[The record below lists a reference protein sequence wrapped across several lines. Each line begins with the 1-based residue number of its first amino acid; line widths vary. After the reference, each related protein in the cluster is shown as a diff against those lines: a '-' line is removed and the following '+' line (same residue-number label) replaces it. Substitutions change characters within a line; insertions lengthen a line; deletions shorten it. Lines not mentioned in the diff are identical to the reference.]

1 MTEEKRNSEQNR
13 AQWVYLNEWAK
24 TKTWQVNGAAT
35 KLSAEDWKS
44 VLTVAFSGETKPRIA
59 PTLDGKG
66 MVFLGH
72 KTSSYG
78 KKQFSEWLDF
88 LAAISAEHDIKIPAQ
103 FPS

>member
-1 MTEEKRNSEQNR
+1 MDEKRNSEQNR

-44 VLTVAFSGETKPRIA
+44 ILTVAFEGETRPRVA
-59 PTLDGKG
+59 PGLNGG
-66 MVFLGH
+66 MVFLGQR
-72 KTSSYG
+72 TSNYG
-78 KKQFSEWLDF
+78 KKRFSEWLDF